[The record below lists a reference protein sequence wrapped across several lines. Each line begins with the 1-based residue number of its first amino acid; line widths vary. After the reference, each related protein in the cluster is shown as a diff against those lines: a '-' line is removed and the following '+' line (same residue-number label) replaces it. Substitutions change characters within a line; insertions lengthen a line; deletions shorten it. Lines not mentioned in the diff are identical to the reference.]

1 MLKNQNENRWSLWII
16 FLKSPSSGNDLSDP
30 IDFNLMFQTEIGPT
44 GMTKGYLRPETAQG
58 NFWRGKWYRSINL
71 HMKNKLVNMLTL

>member
-1 MLKNQNENRWSLWII
+1 MIFLN

-58 NFWRGKWYRSINL
+58 NFSKENHIHITRIFIERCGKGTIGG
-71 HMKNKLVNMLTL
+71 K

>member
-1 MLKNQNENRWSLWII
+1 MII
-16 FLKSPSSGNDLSDP
+16 MNYFLKSPSSGNDLSDP

-58 NFWRGKWYRSINL
+58 NF
-71 HMKNKLVNMLTL
+71 